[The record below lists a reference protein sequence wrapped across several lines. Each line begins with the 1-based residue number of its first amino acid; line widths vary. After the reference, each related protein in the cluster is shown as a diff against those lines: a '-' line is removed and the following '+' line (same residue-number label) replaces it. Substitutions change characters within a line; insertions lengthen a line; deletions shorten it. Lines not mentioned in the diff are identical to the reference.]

1 MTHEYDVIV
10 VGARPAGAVTAVLLA
25 RQGLRVLVL
34 ERARPGADTL
44 STHALMR
51 GGVGQ
56 LTRWGLLAPIV
67 AAGTPAVRRT
77 LFHYPGETVTV
88 SIRPAAGVDALYAP
102 RRTVLDR
109 ILAEAAQEAGATVRY
124 GVTVTDLLRERD
136 GRVSGV
142 IGHDRSFS
150 PVRAR
155 SWLTVGADGVTSTV
169 ARLVGA
175 ETVREGQ
182 NSGAIMFGYWTG
194 LEVNGYEWFYRPGG
208 SAGMIPTNDGEVCV
222 FAGTSTRR
230 FTTEMIRDPRGAYLR
245 LLEEVTGM
253 ASGRLSARPAPRRV
267 RAYPGRP
274 GYLRRAYGAGWA
286 LVGDAGQYL
295 DPLSTNGITEALRDA
310 DLFSR
315 QVRAINAGTAEGEA
329 LAAYQTQRDRIA
341 LPIHDVVD
349 ELAGYRWDVAT
360 VRSLLLK
367 LSSALSSEVEAMTRP
382 AGRQPPRALSIT
394 MQP

>member
-1 MTHEYDVIV
+1 MTQEYDVIV
-10 VGARPAGAVTAVLLA
+10 VGARPAGAATALLLA

-34 ERARPGADTL
+34 ERARPGSDTL

-51 GGVGQ
+51 GGVSQ
-56 LTRWGLLAPIV
+56 LTRWDLLAPIV

-88 SIRPAAGVDALYAP
+88 SIRPAAGVEALYAP

-109 ILAEAAQEAGATVRY
+109 ILAQAAEDAGATVRY

-142 IGHDRSFS
+142 IGHDRSFA

-175 ETVREGQ
+175 PTLREGQ
-182 NSGAIMFGYWTG
+182 SSSAIVYGYWSG
-194 LEVNGYEWFYRPGG
+194 LDVSGYEWFYRPGG
-208 SAGMIPTNDGEVCV
+208 SAGLIPTNGGEVCV

-230 FTTEMIRDPRGAYLR
+230 FTREMIRDPRGAYLR
-245 LLEEVTGM
+245 LLAEVTGM
-253 ASGRLSARPAPRRV
+253 AGGRLSERLVPRRL
-267 RAYPGRP
+267 RAFPGRP
-274 GYLRRAYGAGWA
+274 GYLRLAQGSGWA

-310 DLFSR
+310 DLLSR
-315 QVRAINAGTAEGEA
+315 QVEAITAGAPEDGA
-329 LAAYQTQRDRIA
+329 MAAYQAERDRIA
-341 LPIHDVVD
+341 GPILDVAD

-360 VRSLLLK
+360 VRHLLLR
-367 LSSALSSEVEAMTRP
+367 LSSALSSEIETLTRP
-382 AGRQPPRALSIT
+382 AGR
-394 MQP
+394 